1 MMPAAAAST
10 MISCGTPACAS
21 SQAVRRAPCSSGRVS
36 STSARTRLPSRVRR
50 LDYAERRADAAR
62 REAAGI
68 AVREHRRVR
77 RDQLRAEAAD
87 GVVGLDLLAVDAGGL
102 GLGARGVAVPG
113 GEDAVDGPAQVDGG
127 GPGRDELGG
136 GRGHVGAVAGGE
148 RERVRG
154 GDADERRAAHG
165 QPADGVG
172 DVGGGAG
179 VDVLDRG
186 GQARL
191 VEDAQ
196 AVAAPGDGF
205 GLGHPCLR

>member
-1 MMPAAAAST
+1 M
-10 MISCGTPACAS
+10 
-21 SQAVRRAPCSSGRVS
+21 SG
-36 STSARTRLPSRVRR
+36 
-50 LDYAERRADAAR
+50 LDDAERGADAAG
-62 REAAGI
+62 REAAGV
-68 AVREHRRVR
+68 AVRQDGRALV
-77 RDQLRAEAAD
+77 DQLRAEAAD

-113 GEDAVDGPAQVDGG
+113 GEHAVDGPAQVDGG

-148 RERVRG
+148 REGVGG
-154 GDADERRAAHG
+154 GDADEWRAAHG

-205 GLGHPCLR
+205 GLLHSRFR